1 MACLLYPAGKGP
13 AAVPFPAQTIE
24 DLQLGRLARAM
35 SPSDYYKLTPEEL
48 CALFTGDGEVL
59 RHRQAVFRDMLRF
72 PELESA
78 MERLLD
84 SLDGWESRGGG
95 RRGGGADAFAVGF
108 SLDEFTW
115 LDGYLK
121 KIDAAWKEFSGIP
134 VESEGLKALLALLD
148 SLRNSP
154 RYRDAAAD
162 FRALCPGFSAPAR
175 MRLGYNLDNEL
186 KPGRLKLLAMEPP
199 AEGNQPRSAQ
209 KRKMMLT
216 QRAVE
221 TDAMLLQRLSAQAS
235 QDINAFV
242 IRETAAL
249 RGLRKELIVC
259 LAVRKLTRSWEAA
272 GLPCCF
278 PELRGAEE
286 KAFQAKGLFDPLLLL
301 SDKEL
306 VVSNDIELRPGGE
319 LLILTGA
326 NQGGKTVFLLS
337 MGLCQWL
344 GQLGFPVPA
353 AEAAFSPAENILTIF
368 APNGQR
374 YGRKGL
380 LAEEAGRIAGAVDA
394 LTGESMVLFN
404 EPLTST
410 GPEET
415 KAISAEVIAVCMAA
429 GARGIWVTHVYEL
442 ASNRANLEAALP
454 WGSRLGSL
462 RIVLDEEGGEAKFTY
477 RVERGE
483 PKGYSHAED
492 ALRRGGI
499 HLSDVSAS
507 GA

>member
-13 AAVPFPAQTIE
+13 AASPFPAQTIE
-24 DLQLGRLARAM
+24 DLQLGRLAKAM
-35 SPSDYYKLTPEEL
+35 SPSDYYRLTPEEL
-48 CALFTGDGEVL
+48 CALFTGDEEVL
-59 RHRQAVFRDMLRF
+59 RHRQAVFRDVLRF

-78 MERLLD
+78 MEKLLD
-84 SLDGWESRGGG
+84 SLDGWESRGGS
-95 RRGGGADAFAVGF
+95 RRGGADAFAVGF

-121 KIDAAWKEFSGIP
+121 KIDAAWREFDRIP
-134 VESEGLKALLALLD
+134 VESAGFRALQGLLNE
-148 SLRNSP
+148 LRNSK
-154 RYRDAAAD
+154 RYQDAASD
-162 FRALCPGFSAPAR
+162 FKELCPGFSAPAR

-186 KPGRLKLLAMEPP
+186 KPSRLKLLAMEPP
-199 AEGNQPRSAQ
+199 EEGTKSKSAQ

-221 TDAMLLQRLSAQAS
+221 TDAMLLQRVSAQAS
-235 QDINAFV
+235 QDINTFV

-259 LAVRKLTRSWEAA
+259 LAVRKLTRSWEEA
-272 GLPCCF
+272 GLPACF
-278 PELRGAEE
+278 PELRPPEE
-286 KAFQAKGLFDPLLLL
+286 KAFRAKGLFDPLLLI

-306 VVSNDIELRPGGE
+306 VVSNDAELRQGGE

-337 MGLCQWL
+337 MGLGQWL
-344 GQLGFPVPA
+344 AQLGFPVPA
-353 AEAAFSPAENILTIF
+353 AEAAVSPAENILTIF

-380 LAEEAGRIAGAVDA
+380 LAEEAGRIAAAVES
-394 LTGESMVLFN
+394 LTGGSMVLFN

-415 KAISAEVIAVCMAA
+415 KSISAEVIAVCMAA

-442 ASNRANLEAALP
+442 ASNRANLEEALP

-462 RIVLDEEGGEAKFTY
+462 RIVLEEVGGETRFTY

-499 HLSDVSAS
+499 HLSDVPAS
-507 GA
+507 RA

>member
-24 DLQLGRLARAM
+24 DLQLVRLAKAM
-35 SPSDYYKLTPEEL
+35 SPSDYYRLTSEEL
-48 CALFTGDGEVL
+48 CALFTSDEEVL
-59 RHRQAVFRDMLRF
+59 RYRQEVFRDVLRF
-72 PELESA
+72 PALESA
-78 MERLLD
+78 MEKLLD
-84 SLDGWESRGGG
+84 SLDGWESRGGS
-95 RRGGGADAFAVGF
+95 RRGGADAFAVGF

-121 KIDAAWKEFSGIP
+121 KIDAAWREFSGIP
-134 VESEGLKALLALLD
+134 VESEGFKALLGLLD

-154 RYRDAAAD
+154 RYRDAASD
-162 FRALCPGFSAPAR
+162 FKALCPGFSAPAR
-175 MRLGYNLDNEL
+175 MRLGYNLDSEL

-199 AEGNQPRSAQ
+199 EDGKTKAPQ

-221 TDAMLLQRLSAQAS
+221 MDAMLLQRVSAQAS
-235 QDINAFV
+235 QDINTFV

-259 LAVRKLTRSWEAA
+259 LAVRKLTRSWEDA
-272 GLPCCF
+272 GLPACF
-278 PELRGAEE
+278 PELRPPEE
-286 KAFQAKGLFDPLLLL
+286 KAFRAKGLFDPLLLI

-306 VVSNDIELRPGGE
+306 VVSNDVELRQGGE

-337 MGLCQWL
+337 MGLGQWMA
-344 GQLGFPVPA
+344 QLGFPVGA
-353 AEAAFSPAENILTIF
+353 AEAAVSPAENILTIF

-380 LAEEAGRIAGAVDA
+380 LAEEAGRIAAAVES
-394 LTGESMVLFN
+394 LTGGSMVLFN

-415 KAISAEVIAVCMAA
+415 KSISAEVIAVCMAA

-442 ASNRANLEAALP
+442 ASHRANLEEALP

-462 RIVLDEEGGEAKFTY
+462 RIVLEEVGGETRFTY

-499 HLSDVSAS
+499 HLSDVPAS
-507 GA
+507 RA